1 MAADHEDRSH
11 PDAAVGAV
19 TAVAARARRRGGE
32 AGRLRLRLFSV
43 ILLVAAQCGLAA
55 ALSWG
60 LAHYVL
66 DRPSP
71 IFAPSAAVGTIVA
84 ALGQRARRTAELML
98 GVGLGLVVSDLLV
111 RFLGFGLWQ
120 IGLVVGLAIA
130 VALLATGHSGAL
142 VAQAGSTAVLIATFS
157 QFERGLE
164 WARIV
169 DAGVGG
175 VIALVVVALLLPI
188 NPMRVLERATAP
200 VTSALRTQLQEVG
213 HALAERD
220 RDRAMRALDQL
231 SATDPDLQR
240 MDEALGGAE
249 EVTVIAPARWQ
260 RRLDVEHYRNGIP
273 HVHRVSLEARELA
286 RWAVT
291 TLEYDEPVPEE
302 LPAAVQKIAEAV
314 HLLRR
319 EARAGQPFNRTYQAV
334 SDGARLA
341 GRAYRQGSKP
351 FSDAMVI
358 QLRTMASDLLRAT
371 GCPPETANRIVR
383 EASTV

>member
-1 MAADHEDRSH
+1 MAADRGDVSR
-11 PDAAVGAV
+11 PNAAVRG
-19 TAVAARARRRGGE
+19 VAAKARRHAGE

-60 LAHYVL
+60 LAHHVL

-98 GVGLGLVVSDLLV
+98 GVGVGLAVSDLLV
-111 RFLGFGLWQ
+111 RILGFGLWQ
-120 IGLVVGLAIA
+120 IGLVVALAIA
-130 VALLATGHSGAL
+130 VALLASGHSGAL
-142 VAQAGSTAVLIATFS
+142 VAQAGGTAVLIATFA
-157 QFERGLE
+157 QAERGLQ

-169 DAGVGG
+169 DAAVGG
-175 VIALVVVALLLPI
+175 IIALVVVAFLLPI
-188 NPMRVLERATAP
+188 NPMRILERATAP
-200 VTSALRTQLQEVG
+200 VAETLCRQLREVA
-213 HALAERD
+213 HALAEGD

-231 SATDPDLQR
+231 SAMGPDLER
-240 MDEALGGAE
+240 MHEALGGAE

-260 RRLDVEHYRNGIP
+260 RRLDVEHYQAGIP
-273 HVHRVSLEARELA
+273 HIERVSLEARELA

-302 LPAAVQKIAEAV
+302 LPAAIEKLAEAV

-319 EARAGQPFNRTYQAV
+319 EARAGRPFEQTYEAV
-334 SDGARLA
+334 LDGARLA
-341 GRAYRQGSKP
+341 GEAYREGRKP

-371 GCPPETANRIVR
+371 GCEPETANRIVR
-383 EASTV
+383 EASAV

>member
-1 MAADHEDRSH
+1 MAADRD
-11 PDAAVGAV
+11 DAVRR
-19 TAVAARARRRGGE
+19 AARAVATQARRRSGE

-55 ALSWG
+55 ALSWA
-60 LAHYVL
+60 LAHDVL
-66 DRPSP
+66 GRPSP

-98 GVGLGLVVSDLLV
+98 GVGLGLVISDLFV
-111 RFLGFGLWQ
+111 DILGFGLWQ
-120 IGLVVGLAIA
+120 IGLVVALAIA

-142 VAQAGSTAVLIATFS
+142 VAQAGSTAVLIATFA
-157 QFERGLE
+157 QFEQGLQ

-175 VIALVVVALLLPI
+175 VVALVVVALLLPV
-188 NPMRVLERATAP
+188 NPMRILNSATAP
-200 VTSALRTQLQEVG
+200 VASTLRTQLHEVG
-213 HALAERD
+213 HALTERD
-220 RDRAMRALDQL
+220 RDRALRALDQL
-231 SATDPDLQR
+231 SAMDPDLQR

-260 RRLDVEHYRNGIP
+260 RRLDVEHYRHGIP
-273 HVHRVSLEARELA
+273 HIRRVSLGARELA
-286 RWAVT
+286 RWAAT
-291 TLEYDEPVPEE
+291 TLEYDEPIPEE
-302 LPAAVQKIAEAV
+302 LPAAVGKLAEAV

-319 EARAGQPFNRTYQAV
+319 EARTGRPFEQTYQAV
-334 SDGARLA
+334 EHGARLA
-341 GRAYRQGSKP
+341 GRAYRKGRKP

-371 GCPPETANRIVR
+371 GCEPQTANRIVR
-383 EASTV
+383 EASTA